1 MFVGILGLRCPDVFK
16 RRIEPSCTLYPLVTF
31 FSMIIFLMLCIP
43 EYLINIFFQK
53 AWTARIS
60 PISLWVCHGKA
71 VDTQSDV
78 HTFPTAYLQLHK
90 QGLIHPDHTLGD
102 GGF

>member
-1 MFVGILGLRCPDVFK
+1 VYSRIFDQYILSKGVDSADKSHFVVGMP
-16 RRIEPSCTLYPLVTF
+16 
-31 FSMIIFLMLCIP
+31 
-43 EYLINIFFQK
+43 
-53 AWTARIS
+53 W
-60 PISLWVCHGKA
+60 KA